1 VHTDRS
7 MGQLQS
13 TAKAVSCSDLGE
25 YCGQEDGFR
34 AVMQSKDEPRAK
46 QPRPGSAG
54 RVSAQRSPQAASLAA
69 GRPVQN
75 TKVV

>member
-1 VHTDRS
+1 MHTDRS

-13 TAKAVSCSDLGE
+13 TAQAVSCSDLGE

-34 AVMQSKDEPRAK
+34 PVMQSKVEPQAN
-46 QPRPGSAG
+46 QPRPGSVG
-54 RVSAQRSPQAASLAA
+54 RVKVQRSPQAASLAA
-69 GRPVQN
+69 GKPVQN